1 MLKVGISGIIGSGK
15 STVCHIFNLLGVQ
28 VYSADQEAKKLYA
41 RQDVKDMVEKAFGSS
56 IFDSD
61 GNILFKPLADIVFN
75 NKNQLATIN
84 RIIHPLVK
92 EEFQLW
98 CQQFPDDHYVLY
110 ESALLFESGFYKDY
124 DLSIVVMAPIE
135 LCISRIQER
144 DNVSRQHVL
153 ARIDSQWAPERK
165 AEQANLVIINDE
177 KQLLIP
183 QVLDTHHK
191 IVNGNIDF

>member
-15 STVCHIFNLLGVQ
+15 STVCEIFKLLGIP
-28 VYSADQEAKKLYA
+28 VYNADKEAKKLYT
-41 RQDVKDMVEKAFGSS
+41 RQDVKDLTGKAFGQS

-61 GNILFKPLADIVFN
+61 GNVVFKQLADIVFN
-75 NKNQLATIN
+75 DKNQLAILN
-84 RIIHPLVK
+84 SIIHPMVK
-92 EEFQLW
+92 EDFRLW
-98 CQQFPDDHYVLY
+98 CQNFSGEHYVLY

-124 DLSIVVMAPIE
+124 DFSIVVLAPVD
-135 LCISRIQER
+135 LCIRRIQER
-144 DNVSRQHVL
+144 DKVSREHVL
-153 ARIDSQWAPERK
+153 ARIDAQWAPENK
-165 AEQANLVIINDE
+165 SELANHVIINDE